1 MRERSSSTTS
11 LRGKSRFGERL
22 GHLDYQGVIARDS
35 LKSRNSKAG
44 KRGMVWRN
52 TKMSALWAAV
62 CVSLGAGP
70 ERERTHTP
78 QALKPNRIVFNLVFL
93 FPSQEY
99 RKKNETIFTT
109 EKNKWK
115 KF

>member
-22 GHLDYQGVIARDS
+22 GHLDYQGVIARDR

-52 TKMSALWAAV
+52 TKMSAL
-62 CVSLGAGP
+62 
-70 ERERTHTP
+70 
-78 QALKPNRIVFNLVFL
+78 
-93 FPSQEY
+93 
-99 RKKNETIFTT
+99 
-109 EKNKWK
+109 
-115 KF
+115 